1 MFYRLS
7 FFLLV
12 VESISCV
19 SLVGRQIPT
28 TTQPTVQRDQQALA
42 ILSQALSAAGG
53 QTAVAAIHDYA
64 ATGKVTYSWG
74 DGVQGSVTVKGR
86 GLHQFRVDA
95 TFADGVHSWVLNSV
109 TTFQRNPDGS
119 TSPLPSQN
127 TIKPATVIFPLL
139 QILTVSQ
146 DTSFSISYGGLV
158 TRNGQQLYD
167 ILVQKIFPAASDPI
181 GALSKMTKSQIFI
194 DPKTLTVQ
202 IIEDTAYRKDG
213 GPGEY
218 LHDILFLN
226 YQTVNGILVPFSI
239 TESIAGQQTMTM
251 QLSQIKFN
259 TGLTDTDFE

>member
-1 MFYRLS
+1 MFHSRS

-12 VESISCV
+12 VASISCV

-28 TTQPTVQRDQQALA
+28 TTQPSVQRDQQALT
-42 ILSQALSAAGG
+42 ILSQVLSAAGG
-53 QTAVAAIHDYA
+53 QTAVAAIQDYA
-64 ATGKVTYSWG
+64 ATGNVTYSWG

-95 TFADGVHSWVLNSV
+95 TLADGVHSWVVNTV
-109 TTFQRNPDGS
+109 TTFQKNPDGS

-139 QILTVSQ
+139 HILTAMQ
-146 DTSFSISYGGLV
+146 DTSFSITNGGLV

-167 ILVQKIFPAASDPI
+167 ILVQKIFPTASDPI
-181 GALSKMTKSQIFI
+181 GALSKMTKSHIFI
-194 DPKTLTVQ
+194 DPKALTVQ

-218 LHDILFLN
+218 LHDIQFSN
-226 YQTVNGILVPFSI
+226 YQTASGMLIPFSI
-239 TESIAGQQTMTM
+239 TEFVAGQQTMTL